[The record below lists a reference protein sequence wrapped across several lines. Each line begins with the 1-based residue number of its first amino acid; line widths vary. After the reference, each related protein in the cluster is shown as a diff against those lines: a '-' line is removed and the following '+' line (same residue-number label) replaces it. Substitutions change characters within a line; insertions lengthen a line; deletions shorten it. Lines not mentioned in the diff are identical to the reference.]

1 MNKIAS
7 VAFIGSVGIPN
18 NYGGFESFLESIAP
32 TLTNK
37 IDMVTV
43 TCDASRYEDHNPN
56 WNNVNRIFIPISANG
71 IYSIIHDF
79 IAFLFVL
86 KKHKHIIFLGVSA
99 GIFFPLIRILSCL
112 FGSKIYV
119 NIDGV
124 EWRRQKFSGFTRLF
138 LKLSDLL
145 AQFFSDVVIIDN
157 EGLSGYII
165 DQKKTTSA
173 CIGYSGDH
181 VHYSPKV
188 YIYTPF
194 ALTICRIEPE
204 NNCELLLEA
213 YSKLNIGTYFFI
225 GNWESSD
232 YGRRLKERFSSKSG
246 ILCLDPIYEPRILS
260 SLRANCQCYLH
271 GHSVGGTNP
280 SLVEM
285 LFYDA
290 PIIAFDCI
298 FNRFTA
304 GDEISYFSSEDT
316 LIEKLNIYLN
326 SNIVTSKNISK
337 LKYTKDG
344 ICDSYIKL
352 FNCK

>member
-1 MNKIAS
+1 MKKIES

-18 NYGGFESFLESIAP
+18 NYGGFESFLESITP
-32 TLTNK
+32 TLTK
-37 IDMVTV
+37 EIDTVTV
-43 TCDASRYEDHNPN
+43 TCDSRRYEDHSTI

-71 IYSIIHDF
+71 IQSILHDF
-79 IAFLFVL
+79 IAFLLVF
-86 KKHKHIIFLGVSA
+86 KRHKHIIFLGVSA
-99 GIFFPLIRILSCL
+99 GIFFPLIKL
-112 FGSKIYV
+112 FSLISRSKIYV

-138 LKLSDLL
+138 LKLSDLS

-157 EGLSGYII
+157 EGLSDYII
-165 DQKKTTSA
+165 KQKKATSA

-181 VHYSPKV
+181 VHSSPKL
-188 YIYTPF
+188 YIYPPF

-204 NNCELLLEA
+204 NNCELLLDA
-213 YSKLNIGTYFFI
+213 YSNLNIGRYFFI
-225 GNWESSD
+225 GNWNSSN
-232 YGRRLKERFSSKSG
+232 YGRKLKEQFSSKSG
-246 ILCLDPIYEPRILS
+246 ILCIDPIYNPRILS

-298 FNRFTA
+298 FNRYTA
-304 GDEISYFSSEDT
+304 GDEISYFSSKET
-316 LIEKLNIYLN
+316 LIEKLYFYFN
-326 SNIVTSKNISK
+326 SNIVTLKSMAKY
-337 LKYTKDG
+337 KYTKEE
-344 ICDSYIKL
+344 ICNSYIKL
-352 FNCK
+352 FKSK